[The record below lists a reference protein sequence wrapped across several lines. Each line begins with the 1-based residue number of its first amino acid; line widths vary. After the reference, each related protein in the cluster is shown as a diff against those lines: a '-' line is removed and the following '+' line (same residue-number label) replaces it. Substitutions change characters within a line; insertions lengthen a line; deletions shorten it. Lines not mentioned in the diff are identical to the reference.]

1 MTDDGP
7 DILPDSID
15 APAEEGEDGG
25 ARRAAPYRVKLEVFE
40 GPLDLLLHLIKREEV
55 EIVDIPIA
63 TITDQYIAYLDL
75 MRDLN
80 LDIAGEFLVMAAT
93 LTLIKSRMLLPQ
105 EEGAGDEDEEADPRA
120 DLVRQLLE
128 YQRFRETAQQLG
140 ERPLLNRDVFVRDV
154 SWEDVE
160 PADESGPPQIRADIW
175 DLLEAFRTV
184 LQRARPE
191 AVHEVDIERISLR
204 ERVQWVLQTLGR
216 QKTVEFESLFPEDA
230 TRSEIIV
237 TFRAVRELI
246 RMQAIRALQEREFDR
261 IVIELA
267 VDDVSSVSLDLADEY
282 DGRALEEGKDR
293 DGGDASGGEGGGD
306 PSGGAGGGPDRET
319 SGERGNDE

>member
-1 MTDDGP
+1 MTDDSP
-7 DILPDSID
+7 DILPDAID
-15 APAEEGEDGG
+15 DSAEGGEEGG
-25 ARRAAPYRVKLEVFE
+25 ARRAAPYRVQLEVFE

-140 ERPLLNRDVFVRDV
+140 ERPRLHRDVFVRDA

-191 AVHEVDIERISLR
+191 AVHEVAIERISLR
-204 ERVQWVLQTLGR
+204 ERVQSVLQTLGR
-216 QKTVEFESLFPEDA
+216 KRTVEFESLFPEDA
-230 TRSEIIV
+230 TRIEIIV
-237 TFRAVRELI
+237 TFLAVLELI
-246 RMQAIRALQEREFDR
+246 RMQAIRALQERDFDR
-261 IVIELA
+261 IVIDLA
-267 VDDVSSVSLDLADEY
+267 VDDVSSVTLDLADEY
-282 DGRALEEGKDR
+282 DGKVVEEGR
-293 DGGDASGGEGGGD
+293 DGERRDASGGEGGGG
-306 PSGGAGGGPDRET
+306 PGGES
-319 SGERGNDE
+319 SGERADDE